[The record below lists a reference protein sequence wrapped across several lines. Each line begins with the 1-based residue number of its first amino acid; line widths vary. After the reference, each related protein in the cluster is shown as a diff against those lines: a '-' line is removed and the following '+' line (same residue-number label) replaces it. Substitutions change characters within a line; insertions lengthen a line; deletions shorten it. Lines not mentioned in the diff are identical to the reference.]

1 MGTYSDEDP
10 NAGVGERLVNA
21 VKKTVSGVARLA
33 APHSVTDIKAREAEA
48 VDEGQH
54 DPSTLAR
61 MRQGQTSD
69 SNNSYNY

>member
-21 VKKTVSGVARLA
+21 IRKTVKSASQLA
-33 APHSVTDIKAREAEA
+33 APRSVAEIKQREQDAT
-48 VDEGQH
+48 DEGQH

-61 MRQGQTSD
+61 MRTGQSSD
-69 SNNSYNY
+69 TNNSYNF